1 MVFGRSRSDGRCL
14 SVFISRLVRSD
25 VGLWPGFGEIA
36 ADFAGA
42 GGIVSVMRLAASW

>member
-1 MVFGRSRSDGRCL
+1 VMGVAFRF
-14 SVFISRLVRSD
+14 FISRLVRSD